1 MPRLDRT
8 TEAMLLDMDG
18 TLLDSGASV
27 ERVRS
32 ARAGEHGRRP
42 GAAVRDGR
50 GSAPGERRVV
60 RQVGFAQAALGF
72 TVNSLG
78 ACLVLL
84 ARDLGVHPGELAWL
98 SSSFGAGLLAVGAAG
113 PLVLRPG
120 PRPALLTAALVAA
133 AGAALL
139 AVAPV
144 EAAAATGALLLG
156 LGAAGLVLV
165 TPALL
170 HGPDAAARLAR
181 ANAAASVSALLGPP
195 AIGALDAAGAN
206 GRLALLLAVPPLLF
220 LAADSRARPPVDS
233 GARDRRPPAGPRS
246 SRPEA
251 DAADRAHDSS
261 PAHGFSPAHGPS
273 RAHDPSPVRGS
284 YPAQGDG
291 GGSGPP
297 VGRRAAG
304 AWAAIVAAVSMEF
317 CFTIWATTRLQDT
330 GLTAAAAAATATA
343 FLVGMAA
350 GRLAA
355 PRLLGRGVP
364 VVPLGCGFAAAGTL
378 AVALT
383 ASPAPVAAG
392 LLAAGLG
399 IAPLYPVTL
408 ARLVQ
413 VPGLTAARSAAYGA
427 LASGTAILAAPA
439 ALAAL
444 GAALDLRTAFL
455 VTVPPLAA
463 VLAAASWPRA
473 RPE

>member
-32 ARAGEHGRRP
+32 ARAGEHGQRP

-98 SSSFGAGLLAVGAAG
+98 SSSFGAGLLVVGAAG

-139 AVAPV
+139 AVAPMA
-144 EAAAATGALLLG
+144 AAAATGALLLG

-195 AIGALDAAGAN
+195 AIGALDAVGAN

-220 LAADSRARPPVDS
+220 LAADSRARPPADS

-251 DAADRAHDSS
+251 DSGGRAHDPSPSHGPFRAHVPSRAHDSS
-261 PAHGFSPAHGPS
+261 P
-273 RAHDPSPVRGS
+273 VRGS
-284 YPAQGDG
+284 HPAQGG

-439 ALAAL
+439 ALAVL

>member
-1 MPRLDRT
+1 MS
-8 TEAMLLDMDG
+8 AG
-18 TLLDSGASV
+18 AGSGGRDEPAGRE
-27 ERVRS
+27 ER
-32 ARAGEHGRRP
+32 GRRKA
-42 GAAVRDGR
+42 GAGTAREAV
-50 GSAPGERRVV
+50 AQERRVV

-84 ARDLGVHPGELAWL
+84 ARDLGTAPGELAWL

-113 PLVLRPG
+113 PLMLRPG

-139 AVAPV
+139 AVASV
-144 EAAAATGALLLG
+144 EAAAAAGALLLG
-156 LGAAGLVLV
+156 LGAAGIVLV

-195 AIGALDAAGAN
+195 VIGALDAVGAN
-206 GRLALLLAVPPLLF
+206 GRLALLLAVPPLLL
-220 LAADSRARPPVDS
+220 LAADSRSRTPATS
-233 GARDRRPPAGPRS
+233 GAHDRRPPADSRS
-246 SRPEA
+246 SLPDA
-251 DAADRAHDSS
+251 DTAGRARGSS
-261 PAHGFSPAHGPS
+261 PAAQ
-273 RAHDPSPVRGS
+273 RG
-284 YPAQGDG
+284 GDG
-291 GGSGPP
+291 PGLPTA
-297 VGRRAAG
+297 RRAAG
-304 AWAAIVAAVSMEF
+304 AWAAIVVAVSMEF
-317 CFTIWATTRLQDT
+317 CFTIWATTRLQNT
-330 GLTAAAAAATATA
+330 GLTTGAAAVTATA
-343 FLVGMAA
+343 FLIGMAA

-355 PRLLGRGVP
+355 PRLLEREVP
-364 VVPLGCGFAAAGTL
+364 VVPLGCGLAAAGTL

-383 ASPAPVAAG
+383 GAPAPVTAG

-413 VPGLTAARSAAYGA
+413 VPGLTAAQSAAYGA

-455 VTVPPLAA
+455 IAVLPLAA
-463 VLAAASWPRA
+463 ILAGASWSHPGRK
-473 RPE
+473 

>member
-1 MPRLDRT
+1 MPDRG
-8 TEAMLLDMDG
+8 G
-18 TLLDSGASV
+18 TA
-27 ERVRS
+27 
-32 ARAGEHGRRP
+32 
-42 GAAVRDGR
+42 RDGQGDAR
-50 GSAPGERRVV
+50 QERRVV

-72 TVNSLG
+72 TINSLG

-84 ARDLGVHPGELAWL
+84 ARDLGAHPGELAWL
-98 SSSFGAGLLAVGAAG
+98 SSSFGAGLLVVGAAG

-120 PRPALLTAALVAA
+120 PRPALFSAALVAA

-144 EAAAATGALLLG
+144 AAAAAAGALLLG

-220 LAADSRARPPVDS
+220 LAADSRARTAAAPGV
-233 GARDRRPPAGPRS
+233 RDRRPPAGPRS
-246 SRPEA
+246 PRP
-251 DAADRAHDSS
+251 DAGTAGRARDSS
-261 PAHGFSPAHGPS
+261 PAQWS
-273 RAHDPSPVRGS
+273 
-284 YPAQGDG
+284 G
-291 GGSGPP
+291 GGSGPS
-297 VGRRAAG
+297 VGRRAAV
-304 AWAAIVAAVSMEF
+304 AWAAIVVAVSMEF

-355 PRLLGRGVP
+355 PRLIEREVP
-364 VVPLGCGFAAAGTL
+364 VVPLGCGLAAAGTL
-378 AVALT
+378 LVALT
-383 ASPAPVAAG
+383 DAPVPVAAG

-413 VPGLTAARSAAYGA
+413 VPGLTTARSAAYGA

-444 GAALDLRTAFL
+444 GTALGLRTAFL
-455 VTVPPLAA
+455 VAVPPLAV
-463 VLAAASWPRA
+463 VLAGASWPRT
-473 RPE
+473 RRR